1 MLDKGLRPF
10 CEIFPFGAFEV
21 YPPSDAVPYKTLELL
36 TYPLLFEFA
45 VLPKLSIEELG
56 GGRRDVTSLFV
67 FNRKL

>member
-1 MLDKGLRPF
+1 
-10 CEIFPFGAFEV
+10 
-21 YPPSDAVPYKTLELL
+21 
-36 TYPLLFEFA
+36 